1 MNSESLAEVKA
12 FDDSRAKFSKEIT
25 ENRIITDGSI
35 AEDFTKH
42 PQWVKVNKQ
51 MEAVYG
57 RLVAKL
63 DSVATLKEMYKIQA
77 EMKVIKLLL
86 NNPKS
91 YIEKTK
97 ELHRRKSRWMKK

>member
-1 MNSESLAEVKA
+1 MNSESLSELRM
-12 FDDSRAKFSKEIT
+12 FDDNKAKFSKELT
-25 ENRIITDGSI
+25 ENRIITDGAI

-51 MEAVYG
+51 MEDVYG
-57 RLVAKL
+57 RLVARL
-63 DSVATLKEMYKIQA
+63 DGVATLKEMYKIQA

-97 ELHRRKSRWMKK
+97 ELHRRKSRWQTK